1 MSARTGIMTFARLHN
16 ALPLRGAAR
25 SRAFVAISFSSA
37 NKAAFS
43 SAGQVLM

>member
-37 NKAAFS
+37 NKCAFS
-43 SAGQVLM
+43 LPPQVLM